1 MSDGL
6 AIFSVFY
13 CNQFITEV
21 LYKLKNIITIS
32 RETGSGG
39 HTIGKML
46 SERLGYDFFD
56 SEIVMQVAK
65 KMKLADKIVE
75 ESGEFMTDE
84 TYIDMISGFIPY
96 NPFSRKKPVPYDQ
109 IQSTQEKLITQIAQK
124 GNCVIVGRGA
134 DCILRDYPNAFHIF
148 IHADM
153 KCRVERVRR
162 HDNITDNTQDERI
175 ALELEQK
182 DHARAAF
189 YRYYAKREWGMV
201 SNYNLML
208 DTSLLS
214 KSKCCDIIMNILK
227 EDN

>member
-1 MSDGL
+1 M
-6 AIFSVFY
+6 
-13 CNQFITEV
+13 
-21 LYKLKNIITIS
+21 KNIITIS

-56 SEIVMQVAK
+56 AEIVMQVAQ
-65 KMKLADKIVE
+65 KMKLADKVVAE
-75 ESGEFMTDE
+75 NGEFMTDE

-109 IQSTQEKLITQIAQK
+109 IQSAQEKLILQIAQK
-124 GNCVIVGRGA
+124 GNCIIIGRGA
-134 DCILRDYPNAFHIF
+134 DYILKDYRNAFHIF
-148 IHADM
+148 IHANM
-153 KCRVERVRR
+153 NYRIERVKR
-162 HDNITDNTQDERI
+162 HGNITDNTHDERI
-175 ALELEQK
+175 EYELEQK

-208 DTSLLS
+208 DTSILNQ
-214 KSKCCDIIMNILK
+214 SKCCDIIMHILK
-227 EDN
+227 EDQENA